1 MVSVY
6 KTSPASI
13 EVIVEL
19 DLFEVISRQGHYLY
33 PLAVKTVQIKI
44 SIQVVEDAF
53 EITFSKEGNQ

>member
-19 DLFEVISRQGHYLY
+19 DLFEVISRQAHYPY

-44 SIQVVEDAF
+44 SKVVEDAF
-53 EITFSKEGNQ
+53 QITFSKEGNE

>member
-6 KTSPASI
+6 KTWPASI

-19 DLFEVISRQGHYLY
+19 DFFEVISRQAHYLH

-44 SIQVVEDAF
+44 SSGRGC
-53 EITFSKEGNQ
+53 FSNNIL